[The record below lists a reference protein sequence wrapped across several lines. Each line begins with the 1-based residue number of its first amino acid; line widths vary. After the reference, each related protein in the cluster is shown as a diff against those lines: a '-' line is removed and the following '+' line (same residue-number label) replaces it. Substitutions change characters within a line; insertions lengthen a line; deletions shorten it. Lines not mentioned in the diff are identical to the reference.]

1 MVNTINVLLVEDNPG
16 DARLVQEMF
25 VDANFNNYELIQA
38 EHLVEAL
45 KWLNESSFDIL
56 ILDLELPDSQGL
68 ETFSKIHDLYPDV
81 PIVVLSGLAD
91 ELVAI
96 EAVRKGAQDYLIKGS
111 VNGNLLIRSLL
122 YAIERKKMEKKI
134 EGMIKELRT
143 RNKKLEEAKKLKTE
157 YISMVVHDIGTPL
170 SVISGHTQLMKNG
183 NYGELSEIQ
192 EKTMTK
198 ILNSVRNLNSIRM
211 SILEIS
217 KFEHGKILLAK
228 ENVKIDEIIKSCVD
242 EIEFLSTGKN
252 QEVEMNS
259 TETVVACDK
268 KWIKQAISNY
278 LSNAVRYTGE
288 GGKISISSNI
298 DDGFLVLS
306 VKDNGRGIPEEDLEK
321 IFAGFYRTGKKV
333 EGSTG
338 LGLAIVKKLIEAHGG
353 NVWCESELGNGSTFY
368 FTVPL
373 IAEK

>member
-217 KFEHGKILLAK
+217 KFEHGKILLA
-228 ENVKIDEIIKSCVD
+228 
-242 EIEFLSTGKN
+242 
-252 QEVEMNS
+252 
-259 TETVVACDK
+259 
-268 KWIKQAISNY
+268 
-278 LSNAVRYTGE
+278 
-288 GGKISISSNI
+288 
-298 DDGFLVLS
+298 
-306 VKDNGRGIPEEDLEK
+306 
-321 IFAGFYRTGKKV
+321 
-333 EGSTG
+333 
-338 LGLAIVKKLIEAHGG
+338 
-353 NVWCESELGNGSTFY
+353 
-368 FTVPL
+368 
-373 IAEK
+373 